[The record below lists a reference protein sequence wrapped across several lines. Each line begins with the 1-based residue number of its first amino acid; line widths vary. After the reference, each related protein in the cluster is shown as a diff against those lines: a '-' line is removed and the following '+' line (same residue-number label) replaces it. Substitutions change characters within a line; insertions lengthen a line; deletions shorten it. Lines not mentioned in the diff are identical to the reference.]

1 MTKKL
6 DRLSLLAAC
15 KPKLREIKLPAG
27 TLYAKQW
34 LVAEADEINAVARD
48 MAKAEGDDNRRLDQE
63 WRKLVIRYSITDDL
77 GVHLFDNDNIDEYL
91 QLPQETVDLLIK
103 QALFANGVKEEQLEA
118 VAKAGETPNPN

>member
-6 DRLSLLAAC
+6 DRLALMAAC

-34 LVAEADEINAVARD
+34 LVAEADEINSVARE
-48 MAKAEGDDNRRLDQE
+48 MAKADGDDNRRLDQE
-63 WRKLVIRYSITDDL
+63 WRKLVVRYSITDDQ
-77 GVHLFDNDNIDEYL
+77 GVHLFDDDTIDEYL

-103 QALFANGVKEEQLEA
+103 QSLYANGVKEEQFEA
-118 VAKAGETPNPN
+118 LAKAGETPNPN

>member
-6 DRLSLLAAC
+6 DRLALMAAC

-34 LVAEADEINAVARD
+34 LVAEADEINAIARD
-48 MAKAEGDDNRRLDQE
+48 MTKADGDDNRRLDQE
-63 WRKLVIRYSITDDL
+63 WRKLVIRYSITDDQ
-77 GVHLFDNDNIDEYL
+77 GVHLFSDDDIDEYL

-103 QALFANGVKEEQLEA
+103 QSLYANGVKEEQLA
-118 VAKAGETPNPN
+118 TLANGGEPENPN